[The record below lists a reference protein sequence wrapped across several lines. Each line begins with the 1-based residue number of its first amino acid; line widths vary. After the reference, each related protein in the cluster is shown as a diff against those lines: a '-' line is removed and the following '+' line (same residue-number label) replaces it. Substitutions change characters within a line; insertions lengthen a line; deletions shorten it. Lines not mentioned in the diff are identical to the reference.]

1 MRRLRGYAVACHTA
15 PTVGVTLI
23 MTAFAWSLGWRGGD
37 LALVAL
43 TILLGQL
50 SVGWC
55 NDAHDSR
62 IDAQAGR
69 TGKPTVARDVTPR
82 GLWIGAIG
90 ALAAAVVLSW
100 LVAGLVGGSFH
111 VLALA
116 MAWLYNLRLSRTVW
130 SWLPYAVAFGSAP
143 LFLSLGLDGEM
154 PPIWMVV
161 AFALAAIS
169 AHLANALPDLESD
182 RAAGL
187 GGLAVRLGSRRATR
201 LCWLL
206 LALGTAVIALASL
219 PRSPLVAVALA
230 AIFVGAAAFGAR
242 RAGSATSFNGLLAI
256 VAIDVAAIV
265 FLPLL

>member
-1 MRRLRGYAVACHTA
+1 MRRLRGFALACHTA

-43 TILLGQL
+43 TVLVGQL

-55 NDAHDSR
+55 NDAHDSDL
-62 IDAQAGR
+62 DARAGR
-69 TGKPTVARDVTPR
+69 AGKPTVAQDVSAR
-82 GLWIGAIG
+82 ALWIAAIAALTAAIG
-90 ALAAAVVLSW
+90 LSW
-100 LVAGLVGGSFH
+100 LVAGFVGGSFH

-116 MAWLYNLRLSRTVW
+116 VAWLYNLRLSRTAW
-130 SWLPYAVAFGSAP
+130 SWLPYAVAFGVAP
-143 LFLSLGLDGEM
+143 LFLSVGLDGEL
-154 PPIWMVV
+154 PPAWMVI
-161 AFALAAIS
+161 AFAIVAIS

-187 GGLAVRLGSRRATR
+187 GGLAVRLGAQRATR

-206 LALGTAVIALASL
+206 LAIGTGVIALSTLAA
-219 PRSPLVAVALA
+219 SPLIAVALVILFA
-230 AIFVGAAAFGAR
+230 GAALLGAR
-242 RAGSATSFNGLLAI
+242 RPDRSATFNALLAL

-265 FLPLL
+265 FLPAL